1 MAEKRLFKE
10 LNQLAKNPPHTSNP
24 QILSLGPADPDDIFY
39 WHAEIAKPSKADSPY
54 YYSGRWRLNIKPGH
68 TYPSTPPAVSFDRS
82 TPINHP
88 NVNIETGEICLD
100 ILKSE
105 HWSPAWNLNYLVV
118 AVLLLI
124 DDPEPDSPLNIDSAN
139 LFRHD
144 KVAFESVVQYHLWK
158 HGSMEPRPDNGVKQ
172 SLSCETQP
180 EPKQRSVSDKTPV
193 STSSMAAPLPS
204 ISAALSSERPIS
216 PTETFSQGNVKIIQD
231 VGEEVTKQFIAK
243 VNEIGHSHHW
253 LSPRSSNT
261 SSVDYS
267 TDDDLDSVR
276 KQVTKNVTM
285 QVERLCLKSTS
296 PELEERRLFSNV
308 VDSTNNII
316 TTHQPMTDYVTKAQS
331 KNNYSLLHPDDV
343 EKIKQQFLK
352 LVDDK
357 VSEVTRKQEEYRRN
371 HPV

>member
-1 MAEKRLFKE
+1 MAEKRLLTE
-10 LNQLAKNPPHTSNP
+10 LKQLAKSPPHLANP
-24 QILSLGPADPDDIFY
+24 QILSLGPADSDDLFS
-39 WHAEIAKPSKADSPY
+39 WQADIAKPSKEDSQY
-54 YYSGRWRLNIKPGH
+54 YYTGRWRLRIQPGP
-68 TYPSTPPAVSFDRS
+68 TYPSTPPAVSFDRR

-88 NVNIETGEICLD
+88 NVNPDTGEICLD
-100 ILKSE
+100 ILKPE

-139 LFRHD
+139 LFRTD
-144 KVAFESVVQYHLWK
+144 KVAFESVVQHHLWK
-158 HGSMEPRPDNGVKQ
+158 HGSMDPRPDNGVKQ
-172 SLSCETQP
+172 ASSL
-180 EPKQRSVSDKTPV
+180 
-193 STSSMAAPLPS
+193 SSMAASPAPS
-204 ISAALSSERPIS
+204 IGATLAADGPAS
-216 PTETFSQGNVKIIQD
+216 PSETFTQGNVKVIQD

-253 LSPRSSNT
+253 LSPRTSH
-261 SSVDYS
+261 SSVEYS
-267 TDDDLDSVR
+267 ADDDLDSVR

-296 PELEERRLFSNV
+296 PELEERRLFSDV

-316 TTHQPMTDYVTKAQS
+316 TTHQPMTDYVTRAQS